1 MRKGPY
7 FLIQAIFS
15 IVITSLIW
23 FMMFNFLDVAVN
35 DMETLSG
42 ATFSPFIV
50 LILGG
55 IFYLILTIIYIVI
68 GAKKIDDWRP
78 WMIAVNIAI
87 HIVMFFL
94 GFLGAS
100 YFTALTAPNLLT

>member
-1 MRKGPY
+1 MGRVFGMGIAS
-7 FLIQAIFS
+7 FA
-15 IVITSLIW
+15 VIG
-23 FMMFNFLDVAVN
+23 
-35 DMETLSG
+35 G
-42 ATFSPFIV
+42 AFT
-50 LILGG
+50 G